1 MGCATESFCWF
12 KPQQV
17 NIFSARGGA
26 TWAEPICV
34 ERSCGQPLS
43 ARDSSDEKLRGS
55 VGHGDAWESAAEGTR
70 RSAAGLADDGGR
82 SSMRRHP
89 GGLIRLPPSPVAP
102 RAGRCALQRKR
113 ASPTSGKRIHAPR
126 PLCISMC
133 FPQHKACRL
142 RYLVRSHTC
151 ELAWVRLDGYC
162 ALFCGRG
169 VGAQLCNETVGNYQV
184 DFIDTQ
190 SDKYG

>member
-82 SSMRRHP
+82 SSMRRHA
-89 GGLIRLPPSPVAP
+89 GGLIRLAPLPCRSQSRAMRSSEEAGFADIRKTHPCATTTLHLDVLPS
-102 RAGRCALQRKR
+102 
-113 ASPTSGKRIHAPR
+113 
-126 PLCISMC
+126 
-133 FPQHKACRL
+133 
-142 RYLVRSHTC
+142 
-151 ELAWVRLDGYC
+151 
-162 ALFCGRG
+162 
-169 VGAQLCNETVGNYQV
+169 
-184 DFIDTQ
+184 TQ
-190 SDKYG
+190 SLSSPIPCEKSHVRIGMGASGRLLRAVLRTRRRSAVVQ